1 MYHPKMEHSYKNIA
15 FLFSAIFIIVFAGFY
30 KTYFGL
36 FPTFDQVTTT
46 QHVHSALF
54 MLWFVIL
61 IVQPILIRRKNYAWH
76 RVLGKFSYILVPL
89 LVASI
94 YYIAKGFYVKMIID
108 MPANQVIAM
117 LFVPFYQ
124 ILDFV
129 VLYLLAIYHKKFTPY
144 HMRYMIAT
152 SMAIVG
158 AAVRRIFTK
167 LFGLSSPDAF
177 LYTFLI
183 TDLVLVALIVY
194 DIRYKKD
201 WKPYFISLVIILIS
215 QAAYYIVPE
224 TAFWQKW
231 CGLFAETFF

>member
-1 MYHPKMEHSYKNIA
+1 MEQTYKNITY
-15 FLFSAIFIIVFAGFY
+15 LFIAIFIVIFAGFY

-36 FPTFDQVTTT
+36 FPTFDEVTIT
-46 QHVHSALF
+46 QHIHSALF
-54 MLWFVIL
+54 MMWFLML
-61 IVQPILIRRKNYAWH
+61 IVQPILIRNKKFVLH
-76 RVLGKFSYILVPL
+76 QSLGKFYVLVPL
-89 LVASI
+89 LIGSI
-94 YYIAKGFYVKMIID
+94 FYIAKGFYHKMIVD
-108 MPANQVIAM
+108 VPVEKVVSM

-124 ILDFV
+124 IIDFAI
-129 VLYLLAIYHKKFTPY
+129 LYLLAIYHKKFTPY

-158 AAVRRIFTK
+158 AAVRRICTK
-167 LFGLSSPDAF
+167 LLGLSSPDAF
-177 LYTFLI
+177 LYTFVL
-183 TDLVLVALIVY
+183 TDLVLVALIML

-215 QAAYYIVPE
+215 QAAYYIAPQ

>member
-1 MYHPKMEHSYKNIA
+1 MEQTYKNITY
-15 FLFSAIFIIVFAGFY
+15 LFIAIFIVIFAGFY

-36 FPTFDQVTTT
+36 FPTFDEVTIT
-46 QHVHSALF
+46 QHIHSALF
-54 MLWFVIL
+54 MMWFLML
-61 IVQPILIRRKNYAWH
+61 IVQPILIRNKKFVLH
-76 RVLGKFSYILVPL
+76 QSLGKFSYVLVPL
-89 LVASI
+89 LIGSI
-94 YYIAKGFYVKMIID
+94 FYIAKGFYQKMIVD
-108 MPANQVIAM
+108 VPVEKVVSM

-124 ILDFV
+124 IIDFAI
-129 VLYLLAIYHKKFTPY
+129 LYLLAIYHKKFTPY

-158 AAVRRIFTK
+158 AAVRRICTK
-167 LFGLSSPDAF
+167 LLGLSSPDAF
-177 LYTFLI
+177 LYTFVL
-183 TDLVLVALIVY
+183 TDLVLVALIMF

-215 QAAYYIVPE
+215 QAAYYIVPQ

>member
-1 MYHPKMEHSYKNIA
+1 MEQAYKNITY
-15 FLFSAIFIIVFAGFY
+15 LFIAIFIVIFAGFY

-36 FPTFDQVTTT
+36 FPTFDEVTIT
-46 QHVHSALF
+46 QHIHSALF
-54 MLWFVIL
+54 MMWFLML
-61 IVQPILIRRKNYAWH
+61 IVQPILIRNKKFVLH
-76 RVLGKFSYILVPL
+76 RSLGKFSYFLVPL
-89 LVASI
+89 LIGSI
-94 YYIAKGFYVKMIID
+94 FYIAKGFYQKMIVD
-108 MPANQVIAM
+108 VPVEKVVSM

-124 ILDFV
+124 IIDFAI
-129 VLYLLAIYHKKFTPY
+129 LYLLAIYHKKFTPY

-158 AAVRRIFTK
+158 AAVRRICTK
-167 LFGLSSPDAF
+167 LLGLSSPDAF
-177 LYTFLI
+177 LYTFVL
-183 TDLVLVALIVY
+183 TDLVLVALIMF

-215 QAAYYIVPE
+215 QAAYYIAPQ

>member
-1 MYHPKMEHSYKNIA
+1 MEQAYKNITY
-15 FLFSAIFIIVFAGFY
+15 LFIAIFIVIFAGFY

-36 FPTFDQVTTT
+36 FPTFDEVTIT
-46 QHVHSALF
+46 QQIHSALI
-54 MLWFVIL
+54 MMWFLML
-61 IVQPILIRRKNYAWH
+61 IVQPILIRNKKFVLH
-76 RVLGKFSYILVPL
+76 QSLGKFSYVLVPL
-89 LVASI
+89 LIGSI
-94 YYIAKGFYVKMIID
+94 FYIAKGFYHKMIVD
-108 MPANQVIAM
+108 VPVEKVVSM

-124 ILDFV
+124 IIDFAI
-129 VLYLLAIYHKKFTPY
+129 LYLLAIYHKKFTPY

-158 AAVRRIFTK
+158 AAVRRICTK
-167 LFGLSSPDAF
+167 LLGLSSPDAF
-177 LYTFLI
+177 LYTFVL
-183 TDLVLVALIVY
+183 TDLVLVALIMF

-215 QAAYYIVPE
+215 QAAYYIVPQ

>member
-1 MYHPKMEHSYKNIA
+1 MEQSYKNIT
-15 FLFSAIFIIVFAGFY
+15 FLFIAIFMVIFAGFY

-36 FPTFDQVTTT
+36 FPTFDKVTIT
-46 QHVHSALF
+46 QHIHSALF
-54 MLWFVIL
+54 MMWFLML
-61 IVQPILIRRKNYAWH
+61 IVQPILIRNKKFVLH
-76 RVLGKFSYILVPL
+76 RSLGKFSYVLVPL
-89 LVASI
+89 LIGSI
-94 YYIAKGFYVKMIID
+94 FYIAKGFYQKMIVD
-108 MPANQVIAM
+108 VPVEKVVSM

-124 ILDFV
+124 IIDFAI
-129 VLYLLAIYHKKFTPY
+129 LYLLAIYHKKFTPY

-158 AAVRRIFTK
+158 AAVRRICTK
-167 LFGLSSPDAF
+167 LLGLSSPHAF
-177 LYTFLI
+177 LYTFVL
-183 TDLVLVALIVY
+183 TDMVLVALIMF

-215 QAAYYIVPE
+215 QAAYYIVPQ